1 MPHPPSRARAGHLAG
16 YQRLMGGRMVAATSG
31 ALTASAPLLLILDGA
46 GADPLSGQRLLGIGA
61 STAAAALLLGAG
73 GLLLLRWHRWGQVLT
88 TAGVAATFA
97 IHLESL
103 LGSPALF
110 LATVLACGLALLGIW
125 GGPQALRHYSLLALH
140 PDSLL
145 SRVRGS
151 SLTALGGWL
160 LVVLS
165 RREAT
170 PGIVTA
176 ALGAFG
182 VAAFFCVQWLWR
194 AQRFR
199 AVGWRWIAA
208 GSTAILSGVALA
220 WPHRDLAL
228 TVAAMLPAAAL
239 ALTVLRASSEAALP
253 YEQTGWW
260 DTIVNQPARLL
271 VVTFLA
277 LCLLG
282 TLLLSLPLAST
293 RAAGISLLDTAFTA
307 VSAVCV
313 TGLIVL
319 DTPVDFSRFG
329 QAAILLLIQLGGLGI
344 MTFST
349 AALGLLG
356 RRLSLRYEGAVVS
369 VLSVQGR
376 HELFLALRRLLTI
389 TFSAELIGTAVLSSL
404 FAVEGDMPRQA
415 LWRGLFT
422 SVSAFCNA
430 GFALQSDNLIG
441 YQQNPWILHTV
452 ALLIILGG
460 LSPAVVAALPDLL
473 RGRRVAAQIKL
484 VVASTVA
491 LLVGGAVFVTAVEW
505 NNSLADL
512 AVLDRLH
519 NGWFQSVTLRT
530 AGFNS
535 VDIAAVHGSVL
546 TLMIVWMFIGGS
558 PGGTAGGIK
567 TTTAALLALA
577 VAAAIRGRWD
587 VTVFRRRISTETVYK
602 AAAIATLGFST
613 ALLSLVALQL
623 TQDLPGAMAPFEVVS
638 ALGTVGLSIGATA
651 RLDEVGKILI
661 MATMFAGRV
670 GPLTLFLFLS
680 DRFAKSAWEFP
691 EERIDVG

>member
-1 MPHPPSRARAGHLAG
+1 
-16 YQRLMGGRMVAATSG
+16 
-31 ALTASAPLLLILDGA
+31 LLLILDRA
-46 GADPLSGQRLLGIGA
+46 GADPLSGQRLFGVGA
-61 STAAAALLLGAG
+61 STAGAALLLAAG
-73 GLLLLRWHRWGQVLT
+73 GVLLLRRHRWGQTLA
-88 TAGVAATFA
+88 TAGVLAEFS
-97 IHLESL
+97 IHIDSL
-103 LGSPALF
+103 LRSPELF
-110 LATVLACGLALLGIW
+110 LAAALACALVLLGVW
-125 GGPQALRHYSLLALH
+125 GGPRVWRHYSLLALH
-140 PDSLL
+140 PDSLR
-145 SRVRGS
+145 SRARGS
-151 SLTALGGWL
+151 CWAALGGWL

-165 RREAT
+165 RREVG
-170 PGIVTA
+170 PGIVAA
-176 ALGAFG
+176 ALAAFG
-182 VAAFFCVQWLWR
+182 VVAVFTVQWLWR

-199 AVGWRWIAA
+199 PVPWKRVLAA
-208 GSTAILSGVALA
+208 GLAILGGIALA
-220 WPHRDLAL
+220 WPHLELAM
-228 TVAAMLPAAAL
+228 TVAALLPAAAL
-239 ALTVLRASSEAALP
+239 LLTFVRPPAEAALR
-253 YEQTGWW
+253 YEPAGGW
-260 DTIVNQPARLL
+260 DMVVHQPARLL
-271 VVTFLA
+271 VITFLA

-282 TLLLSLPLAST
+282 TLLLGLPLSST
-293 RAAGISLLDTAFTA
+293 RPAGISLVNAAFTA

-319 DTPVDFSRFG
+319 DTPVDFTGFG

-369 VLSVQGR
+369 ALSVQGR
-376 HELFLALRRLLTI
+376 HELFRDLRRLLTI

-404 FAVEGDMPRQA
+404 FAVEGDAPRQA

-441 YQQNPWILHTV
+441 YQRNPGILHAV
-452 ALLIILGG
+452 ALLIIIGG
-460 LSPAVVAALPDLL
+460 LSPAVVAALPDLM
-473 RGRRVAAQIKL
+473 RGRRVPVQIKL
-484 VVASTVA
+484 AVVSTLA
-491 LLVGGAVFVTAVEW
+491 LLAGGAIAVTAIEW
-505 NNSLADL
+505 NSTLANL
-512 AVLDRLH
+512 SFFDRLH

-535 VDIAAVHGSVL
+535 IDIAAVHGSVL
-546 TLMIVWMFIGGS
+546 TLMMVWMFIGGS

-577 VAAAIRGRWD
+577 VAAAVRGRWD
-587 VTVFRRRISTETVYK
+587 VTVFRRRIATETVYK

-623 TQDLPGAMAPFEVVS
+623 TQDLPGAEAPFEVIS

-680 DRFAKSAWEFP
+680 DRFSKSAWEFP